1 MNARWRCSA
10 LRSATDGLVRR
21 LAHRLRAGGFA
32 ALGATLLAVPLS
44 LLPALPAS
52 AGTEP
57 AGAGDITLLFAGD
70 VMLAEKP
77 GAAVRRGVDPFGD
90 FRQLFAQA
98 DVRIVNLE
106 CVVSTQGRAENKPY
120 TFRAHPRVISL
131 LKKHVSAVSLA
142 NNHSGDFGRRAF
154 VDMLALLEREQLPY
168 FGGGRNI
175 RDAHRP
181 YVTQVKGKTIAV
193 LGYDG
198 FLPRSF
204 EALEQQPGVAWL
216 DADLVAHQVR
226 HAKQELKADL
236 VIVFPHWGWE
246 YERLASDAQRT
257 MARLMIDS
265 GADAVVGGH
274 PHVTQDIEVY
284 NGKPIFYSLGNFIFN
299 GFDGEAANTGWVLQ
313 LIARADGR
321 FDWVVHEARIDSEGI
336 PRRGR

>member
-1 MNARWRCSA
+1 MNERWLCSA
-10 LRSATDGLVRR
+10 MQSVTECGRRALLRGWRR
-21 LAHRLRAGGFA
+21 AALLCVTPLLALLPLRAMAAGG
-32 ALGATLLAVPLS
+32 
-44 LLPALPAS
+44 
-52 AGTEP
+52 E
-57 AGAGDITLLFAGD
+57 DITLVFAGD
-70 VMLAEKP
+70 VMLAEAP
-77 GAAVRRGVDPFGD
+77 GAAVRRGVDPFHD
-90 FRQLFAQA
+90 FRELFAQA

-106 CVVSTQGRAENKPY
+106 CVVSLKGRAERKPY
-120 TFRAHPRVISL
+120 TFRAHPRVIPL

-142 NNHSGDFGRRAF
+142 NNHSGDFGKRAF
-154 VDMLALLEREQLPY
+154 VDMLALLERHQLPY

-175 RDAHRP
+175 REAHRP
-181 YVTQVKGKTIAV
+181 YVTQVKGKTIAI

-204 EALEQQPGVAWL
+204 EALEQQAGVAWM

-226 HAKQELKADL
+226 HAKEVLKADL

-246 YERLASDAQRT
+246 YERLASDAQRA

-299 GFDGEAANTGWVLQ
+299 GFTDEASTTGWVLQ
-313 LIARADGR
+313 LIARTDGS
-321 FDWVVHEARIDSEGI
+321 FDWVVHEARMDHEGI
-336 PRRGR
+336 PRRKR

>member
-1 MNARWRCSA
+1 MQ
-10 LRSATDGLVRR
+10 
-21 LAHRLRAGGFA
+21 RLRW
-32 ALGATLLAVPLS
+32 LA
-44 LLPALPAS
+44 LLPAWLLPLAAF
-52 AGTEP
+52 AG
-57 AGAGDITLLFAGD
+57 GADITLVFAGD

-77 GAAVRRGVDPFGD
+77 GAAIRRGIDPFRD
-90 FRQLFAQA
+90 FRQIFARA

-106 CVVSTQGRAENKPY
+106 CTVSLAGRAEDKPY
-120 TFRAHPRVISL
+120 TFRAHPRVIPL

-142 NNHSGDFGRRAF
+142 NNHSGDFGKRAF
-154 VDMLALLEREQLPY
+154 VDMLGLLERHQLPY

-181 YVTQVKGKTIAV
+181 YLTQVKGKTIAV
-193 LGYDG
+193 LGFDG

-226 HAKQELKADL
+226 HAKETLKADL
-236 VIVFPHWGWE
+236 VIVFPHWGSE
-246 YERLASDAQRT
+246 YERLASDGQRA

-274 PHVTQDIEVY
+274 PHVTQDIELY

-299 GFDGEAANTGWVLQ
+299 GFDGDAATTGWVLE

-321 FDWVVHEARIDSEGI
+321 LDWVVHEAHMDRDGI
-336 PRRGR
+336 PGRKH